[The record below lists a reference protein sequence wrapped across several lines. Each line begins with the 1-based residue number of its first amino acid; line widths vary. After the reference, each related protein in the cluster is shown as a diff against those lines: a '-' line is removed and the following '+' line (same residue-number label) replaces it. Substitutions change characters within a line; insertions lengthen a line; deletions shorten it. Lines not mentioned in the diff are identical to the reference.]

1 MPLNKLENFIKN
13 YEGRILYVNSNDLD
27 ATDSISNQGN
37 SLTKPFKTIQRA
49 VLESARFSFVAGEN
63 NDKNDRT
70 TILVYP
76 GDHIIDNRPGHRIV
90 KAGTAL
96 AEAISP
102 SGEITSPASD
112 VFNLS
117 LESNFDLTQEDN
129 ILYKFNSVNGGV
141 ILPRGTS
148 LIGLDLR
155 KTKIRPKYV
164 PNPTDDAV
172 DPSAIFRITGN
183 CFFWQFSIFDA
194 VQTETV
200 YTNPQYFGFDS
211 GNQSIPTFSHHK
223 LTVFEYADGVNN
235 IAYNGIDTGLS
246 DLDMYYAKL
255 SNAYNEGSNR
265 QIPSA
270 QKYPLLPAGFAKE
283 RPEWEIVGAFAAD
296 PIAVADIYSG
306 DRATPSTVVRVTTQ
320 LPHNLTVDTPIKIK
334 GANVADY
341 NITTVVQT
349 VQSPTTFTY
358 LLQSVR
364 NDLPADPGGSVEVI
378 IETDTVKGASPY
390 IFNCSMRS
398 VWGMNGMWADGN
410 NASGFR
416 SMVVAQY
423 TAVSLQKDDRA
434 FVKYD
439 PVSRTYKEYPYSKQT
454 GTALSSGSASTNSDT
469 VYHLD
474 SRAVYRKG
482 WEPSHI
488 KFTNDA
494 FIQIVSVF
502 AIGFN
507 KHFDAQSGGDGSITN
522 SNSNFGQISL
532 AAEGFKRNAFQK
544 DNYAYITSIIT
555 PKHVQP
561 IEQDIDWISFD
572 VQKTINVGISSHLYL
587 FGFNTADNIPPSL
600 IQGYRVGARQ
610 NDIVYLDLPDGTTT
624 TSANIFMTDNVVAS
638 ATTVSQGTNSS
649 YKEFSVVNPTY
660 APNYDNL
667 ELGINHN
674 IQTGEKIL
682 ILSEIGDLP
691 ENINPNQTYYAIKNG
706 TNIKIASS
714 YTNAVNGI
722 GIIIYGGSQLK
733 ILSRVSDKETGEL
746 GSPIQYDPNNSNWF
760 IHVELNN
767 SIYNA
772 IRNLGVAGFGEPRTD
787 VAYIKRI
794 ADNRSLD
801 EKIFKFRISIP
812 KESPNSRDLTEG
824 FIVQESSKTGPVNS
838 SEFTLPSITRNNF
851 DYQRN
856 PRFISTCS
864 ESSGTVTV
872 IVEKPHHLN
881 IGDRVFIKNVK
892 SSSNTSGIGLTGYNG
907 DFTVA
912 TIPNNKTFTYSAI
925 DNNNV
930 SHNVGIFSSPIS
942 RDTELPRFERND
954 LQSNPYIYRNEIIK
968 PYINNV
974 QDGVYHSYILKS
986 DVAITDHFTNYKYN
1000 QNVVD
1005 LYPQLDRDNL
1015 IDTAKTAISYAKVSP
1030 LGEVVT
1036 NDLKK
1041 SITRETLDTLIK
1053 KVGLGITITN
1063 VSTLSAG
1070 ISTITLG
1077 LEHGLNGIV
1086 GHGATN
1092 FSTGTNGTYY
1102 NVRLLNGDNTWNGAS
1117 ATVIV
1122 SGGKV
1127 SSVSISDGGS
1137 GYTDGDVLKLE
1148 GFAGSTITVA
1158 SNAISS
1164 SIGNVIQITGDGS
1177 VDDGLYRIIS
1187 IPSKNE
1193 IAIARTTGD
1202 PTINSG
1208 QYIFNVGPSVVTS
1221 SIQNS
1226 SSGISTFIF
1235 SAGHGLLSGNKFRVV
1250 ANSTS
1255 QSNNQGDFVVKDVIG
1270 INTFTAITNQTIS
1283 SPVIIL
1289 KHGFSS
1295 NDLTSDS
1302 GFENLGSRGIYFYD
1316 NEYAIL
1322 GEDITTGSSDTTL
1335 FTISIPNSGIS
1346 TLTRFPLGSYIQID
1360 NEILRI
1366 SSSTLT
1372 GSPPNKISALR
1383 GYFGTSKENHNSGSI
1398 IKKISLIPIE
1408 LRRPSILR
1416 ASGHTFEYL
1425 GYGPGNYSTGLPQ
1438 IQVKTLTEREDFLVQ
1453 SQQKSG
1459 GSVLYTG
1466 MNSNGDFF
1474 IGNTKYSATS
1484 GTQTTFAIP
1493 IPTITGQNPSRL
1505 SVAFDEVV
1513 VKERILVEG
1522 GKSKQILSQF
1532 DGPVTFNQ
1540 NIIVNNDQTK
1550 INGELISSNIV
1561 KLNNQTDSSS
1571 IISGSVISKGGFGIA
1586 KSVYIGGNLNV
1597 TGVTTFNGEVSFNSG
1612 LLPDSIEDAYIGSEF
1627 KPWGSAWIGGI
1638 GIATEGVPGGTE
1650 VQDRTIEGLTGNLVL
1665 KSKTGITSVT
1675 DNLQVGLDLLVK
1687 RNTYLTGI
1695 ATVQTGLV
1703 PDVDVDA
1710 YLGQSTKAFSEAYID
1725 GIRIGVGGSTIID
1738 TRGGDLRL
1746 DASTNKVNVINDL
1759 EVTGNLSVTGISTF
1773 TSLTTVQTGFVP
1785 DADVNAYLGQSTKAF
1800 SEAYIDGVRIGVGG
1814 TTTIDTRGG
1823 DLVLNASTG
1832 KVSVSNDLG
1841 VSGNLSVTGVS
1852 TFTNLIN
1859 VQTGLV
1865 PSTDENAYLGTSSK
1879 AFSEAYI
1886 DEIIIG
1892 ASDNIVTTR
1901 SGDLKLTAAATQ
1913 KVNVLSDL
1921 RVDLNTYL
1929 VGITTVQG
1937 NLLPHTVTT
1946 TSNSTLGS
1954 TARKFSAAYIDE
1966 IQIGHTASGTIDTA
1980 SGDLTL
1986 NASTDKVKISNDL
1999 EVTRGT
2005 YLVGIATVKSNLL
2018 PWNTET
2024 SQNPTLG
2031 SSSQKFAAAYIDEI
2045 RIGHTASGTIDTA
2058 SGELTLDSTS
2068 GTTNIN
2074 DILNVTGA
2082 STFNDNVTVKG
2093 SGKTFAIQ
2101 NSSSV
2106 DKFTVASDTGNTVV
2120 SGTLTASGTVTGTQL
2135 ISNIA
2140 TGTAPLTVTSTTQV
2154 SNLNVQYLNGYSSD
2168 TANTLNAVVR
2178 RDGSGNFSAG
2188 TITATFV
2195 GNTSSAS
2202 AVNIVS
2208 SNDTGSW
2215 SVPLVSGSG
2224 NQTPAIDA
2232 GLTYD
2237 ASTNNLSVGN
2247 NVTASG
2253 TVTGTRL
2260 ISNIATGTAPLTV
2273 TSTTQV
2279 SNLNVQYLNGY
2290 SSDTGNTADAIV
2302 RRDGSGNFSAGTI
2315 TAALNGNAS
2324 SATAVNIAS
2333 SNDTGS
2339 WSVALV
2345 DGSGNK
2351 TPAIDAGLTYD
2362 ASNNNLS
2369 VGNNVTASGTVTGTQ
2384 LISNVATGTAPL
2396 TVTSTTQVSNLNVQ
2410 YLNGYSSDTAN
2421 TLNAVVRRDGS
2432 GNFSAGTITAAL
2444 TGNATSA
2451 TTATHVVGT
2460 SGQVLYNNGTNTTTT
2475 SSNLQFDGTNL
2486 TVGGDI
2492 TAFASDERLKTNIK
2506 PLENALEKVLSL
2518 SGFTYNFNEVGE
2530 SIGFNKEITHV
2541 GVSAQQIQAVLPEAV
2556 APAPANN
2563 DYLTVK
2569 YEKIVPLLIEAIK
2582 ELADKVEKLEQKL
2595 SDK

>member
-49 VLESARFSFVAGEN
+49 LLESARFSFVAGEN

-76 GDHIIDNRPGHRIV
+76 GEHVIDNRPGYRIV
-90 KAGTAL
+90 KSGTAL
-96 AEAISP
+96 ANAISP

-194 VQTETV
+194 LQTETV

-223 LTVFEYADGVNN
+223 LTVFEYADGVNT
-235 IAYNGIDTGLS
+235 ISYNGNDTGLS

-270 QKYPLLPAGFAKE
+270 QKYPILPAGFAKE
-283 RPEWEIVGAFAAD
+283 RPEWEIVGAFGTD
-296 PIAVADIYSG
+296 PIAVTDIYSG

-320 LPHNLTVDTPIKIK
+320 IPHNLTVDTPIKIK
-334 GANVADY
+334 GSNVADY

-349 VQSPTTFTY
+349 VSSPTTFTY

-390 IFNCSMRS
+390 VFNCSMRS
-398 VWGMNGMWADGN
+398 VWGMNGMHADGN
-410 NASGFR
+410 KASGFR

-439 PVSRTYKEYPYSKQT
+439 PISRTYKEYPYTKQT
-454 GTALSSGSASTNSDT
+454 GSALSSGSASTNSDT

-474 SRAVYRKG
+474 SRAIYRKG
-482 WEPSHI
+482 WETSHI

-507 KHFDAQSGGDGSITN
+507 KHFDAKSGGDGSITN

-532 AAEGFKRNAFQK
+532 AAEGFKKNAFLK
-544 DNYAYITSIIT
+544 DNYAYITSVIT
-555 PKHVQP
+555 PKHVDP
-561 IEQDIDWISFD
+561 TEQDVDWISFD

-587 FGFNTADNIPPSL
+587 FGFNTVDNIPPSL

-610 NDIVYLDLPDGTTT
+610 NDIVYLDLPDGITTA
-624 TSANIFMTDNVVAS
+624 SANIFMTDNVVSS
-638 ATTVSQGTNSS
+638 ATTASQGTNSS
-649 YKEFSVVNPTY
+649 YKEFSVTSPTY
-660 APNYDNL
+660 APNYDT
-667 ELGINHN
+667 LGLGVNHN

-691 ENINPNQTYYAIKNG
+691 ENINANQIYYAINDG

-714 YTNAVNGI
+714 YTNAVNGVPI
-722 GIIIYGGSQLK
+722 VIYGGTQLK

-767 SIYNA
+767 SIYTKINE
-772 IRNLGVAGFGEPRTD
+772 IGVLGFDEARTD
-787 VAYIKRI
+787 VSYIKRI

-824 FIVQESSKTGPVNS
+824 FIIQESSKTDPVNN

-864 ESSGTVTV
+864 VSSGTVTV
-872 IVEKPHHLN
+872 IAEKSHNLN

-892 SSSNTSGIGLTGYNG
+892 CSVNTTGIGLTGYNG
-907 DFTVA
+907 DFTIA
-912 TIPNNKTFTYSAI
+912 SIPNSKTFTYSTI
-925 DNNNV
+925 DNNKV

-942 RDTELPRFERND
+942 RNTELPRFERND
-954 LQSNPYIYRNEIIK
+954 LQSNPYIYRNEVIK

-986 DVAITDHFTNYKYN
+986 DVTISNHFTNYKYN

-1015 IDTAKTAISYAKVSP
+1015 EISAKAATSYAKVSP
-1030 LGEVVT
+1030 LGDVVT

-1063 VSTLSAG
+1063 VSSLSSG

-1086 GHGATN
+1086 GYGATN
-1092 FSTGTNGTYY
+1092 FGTGTNGTYY
-1102 NVRLLNGDNTWNGAS
+1102 NVRLLNNDGITWNGAT

-1122 SGGKV
+1122 SGGNV
-1127 SSVSISDGGS
+1127 TSVSISDGGS
-1137 GYTDGDVLKLE
+1137 GYANGDVLKLE
-1148 GFAGSTITVA
+1148 GFTGSTITVA
-1158 SNAISS
+1158 TNAISS

-1177 VDDGLYRIIS
+1177 VDDGLYRITS
-1187 IPSKNE
+1187 IPSKNQ

-1202 PTINSG
+1202 PTIKIG

-1221 SIQNS
+1221 NVQNS
-1226 SSGISTFIF
+1226 SSGISTFTF
-1235 SAGHGLLSGNKFRVV
+1235 SAGHGLLPGNKFRVI
-1250 ANSTS
+1250 ADNTS
-1255 QSNNQGDFVVKDVIG
+1255 QSTNHGDFVVKDVLG
-1270 INTFTAITNQTIS
+1270 ITSFTAITNKTIT
-1283 SPVIIL
+1283 SPVRIL

-1322 GEDITTGSSDTTL
+1322 EENITTSSSDTTL
-1335 FTISIPNSGIS
+1335 FSISMPNSGIS

-1366 SSSTLT
+1366 SSSTLS
-1372 GSPPNKISALR
+1372 GSPANKISALR
-1383 GYFGTSKENHNSGSI
+1383 GYFGTSKENHSSKSI

-1466 MNSNGDFF
+1466 MNNNGDFF

-1493 IPTITGQNPSRL
+1493 IPSITGQNPSRL

-1540 NIIVNNDQTK
+1540 NIIINNTQTK
-1550 INGELISSNIV
+1550 INGQLISSNIV
-1561 KLNNQTDSSS
+1561 KLNDQTDSNSPTT
-1571 IISGSVISKGGFGIA
+1571 GSVISKGGFGIA
-1586 KSVYIGGNLNV
+1586 KSVNIGGNLNI

-1612 LLPDSIEDAYIGSEF
+1612 LLPDNLEDAYIGSASR
-1627 KPWGSAWIGGI
+1627 PWASAWIGGI

-1650 VQDRTIEGLTGNLVL
+1650 IEDRTIEGLTGNLVL

-1687 RNTYLTGI
+1687 KNTFLTGI
-1695 ATVQTGLV
+1695 ATVALGLV
-1703 PDVDVDA
+1703 PDADLDA
-1710 YLGQSTKAFSEAYID
+1710 YLGTSNKAFSEAYID
-1725 GIRIGVGGSTIID
+1725 GIRIGVGGTTTID

-1746 DASTNKVNVINDL
+1746 DAPTNKVNVLNDL
-1759 EVTGNLSVTGISTF
+1759 EVTRNTYLSGVSTF
-1773 TSLTTVQTGFVP
+1773 ISLTTVATGLVP
-1785 DADVNAYLGQSTKAF
+1785 DADVDAYLGTSSRAFSEAYIDGIRIGVGGTTTIDTRGGDLRLNAPTNKVNVLNDLEVTRNTFLTGIATVATGLVPDVDGGAYIGTSGNSFSEAYIDGVRIGVGGTTTIDTRGGDLRLDAFTSKVNVLNDLEVTRNTYLGGITTVATGIVPDADLDAYLGTSSRAFLEAYIDGVRIGVGGTTTIDTRGGDLRLDAFTSKVNVLNDLEVTRNTYLGGITTVATGLVPYVNGGAYIGTSGNSFSEAYIDGVRIGVGGTTTIDTRGGDLRLDAPTNKVNVANDLEVTRNTYLSGVSTFISLTTVATGIVPDVDGGAYIGTSGNSFSEAYIDGVRIGVGGTTTIDTRGGDLRLDAFTSKVNVLNDLEVTRNTNLIGIATVALGLVPDVDGGAYLGQSTKAF

-1823 DLVLNASTG
+1823 DLILDSLTDNV
-1832 KVSVSNDLG
+1832 KVNNNLLLPEKLYVGSNYNTLYIDG
-1841 VSGNLSVTGVS
+1841 I
-1852 TFTNLIN
+1852 TNKVGI
-1859 VQTGLV
+1859 
-1865 PSTDENAYLGTSSK
+1865 GTSSPTK
-1879 AFSEAYI
+1879 DFEFKRQSDAEFA
-1886 DEIIIG
+1886 IISNT
-1892 ASDNIVTTR
+1892 ATA
-1901 SGDLKLTAAATQ
+1901 KLT
-1913 KVNVLSDL
+1913 V
-1921 RVDLNTYL
+1921 
-1929 VGITTVQG
+1929 
-1937 NLLPHTVTT
+1937 
-1946 TSNSTLGS
+1946 
-1954 TARKFSAAYIDE
+1954 
-1966 IQIGHTASGTIDTA
+1966 
-1980 SGDLTL
+1980 
-1986 NASTDKVKISNDL
+1986 
-1999 EVTRGT
+1999 
-2005 YLVGIATVKSNLL
+2005 
-2018 PWNTET
+2018 
-2024 SQNPTLG
+2024 
-2031 SSSQKFAAAYIDEI
+2031 SS
-2045 RIGHTASGTIDTA
+2045 
-2058 SGELTLDSTS
+2058 
-2068 GTTNIN
+2068 
-2074 DILNVTGA
+2074 
-2082 STFNDNVTVKG
+2082 
-2093 SGKTFAIQ
+2093 
-2101 NSSSV
+2101 
-2106 DKFTVASDTGNTVV
+2106 
-2120 SGTLTASGTVTGTQL
+2120 
-2135 ISNIA
+2135 
-2140 TGTAPLTVTSTTQV
+2140 
-2154 SNLNVQYLNGYSSD
+2154 
-2168 TANTLNAVVR
+2168 
-2178 RDGSGNFSAG
+2178 
-2188 TITATFV
+2188 
-2195 GNTSSAS
+2195 GNTSSYFKINPGTYELGIINDSPA
-2202 AVNIVS
+2202 NI
-2208 SNDTGSW
+2208 SNYIHAGAAGINTGNFNW
-2215 SVPLVSGSG
+2215 IYGQG
-2224 NQTPAIDA
+2224 NTVLMS
-2232 GLTYD
+2232 LTYGGRLGIGI
-2237 ASTNNLSVGN
+2237 TN
-2247 NVTASG
+2247 
-2253 TVTGTRL
+2253 
-2260 ISNIATGTAPLTV
+2260 PL
-2273 TSTTQV
+2273 
-2279 SNLNVQYLNGY
+2279 
-2290 SSDTGNTADAIV
+2290 
-2302 RRDGSGNFSAGTI
+2302 
-2315 TAALNGNAS
+2315 
-2324 SATAVNIAS
+2324 
-2333 SNDTGS
+2333 
-2339 WSVALV
+2339 
-2345 DGSGNK
+2345 
-2351 TPAIDAGLTYD
+2351 
-2362 ASNNNLS
+2362 
-2369 VGNNVTASGTVTGTQ
+2369 
-2384 LISNVATGTAPL
+2384 
-2396 TVTSTTQVSNLNVQ
+2396 
-2410 YLNGYSSDTAN
+2410 N
-2421 TLNAVVRRDGS
+2421 TL
-2432 GNFSAGTITAAL
+2432 
-2444 TGNATSA
+2444 
-2451 TTATHVVGT
+2451 HVVGT
-2460 SGQVLYNNGTNTTTT
+2460 STVTSDAYFGNNVSIKGNLTFGSLQPVLTNVNLNNSSGISTFNDITSSRILSVVQIGINTGNPLAEIDVRSGTLLANRIGIGTTVANVQLDVQGGTLLVDSIGIGTT
-2475 SSNLQFDGTNL
+2475 SIYVDPLAIFSSGVQFWDKFISVYDGGISLYGDSSVGFNTDFSRSILDFGRVGSAATTSGYFIAPTITTANRNQLSNNTG
-2486 TVGGDI
+2486 VGGTI
-2492 TAFASDERLKTNIK
+2492 EGAII
-2506 PLENALEKVLSL
+2506 
-2518 SGFTYNFNEVGE
+2518 YNSTTKRHQGYG
-2530 SIGFNKEITHV
+2530 SIDGGTTFGWQN
-2541 GVSAQQIQAVLPEAV
+2541 L
-2556 APAPANN
+2556 
-2563 DYLTVK
+2563 Y
-2569 YEKIVPLLIEAIK
+2569 
-2582 ELADKVEKLEQKL
+2582 
-2595 SDK
+2595 

>member
-49 VLESARFSFVAGEN
+49 ILESARFSFVSGEN
-63 NDKNDRT
+63 NDKNDKT

-76 GDHIIDNRPGHRIV
+76 GDHVIDNRPGYRIV
-90 KAGTAL
+90 KTGTAT
-96 AEAISP
+96 AQAISP
-102 SGEITSPASD
+102 SGDITSPASD
-112 VFNLS
+112 VFDLS
-117 LESNFDLTQEDN
+117 LQSNFDLTQEDN

-164 PNPTDDAV
+164 PNPTDDAIGS
-172 DPSAIFRITGN
+172 SAIFRITGN

-194 VQTETV
+194 LQTETV
-200 YTNPQYFGFDS
+200 YTNPQYFGFDT

-223 LTVFEYADGVNN
+223 LTVFEYADGVNT
-235 IAYNGIDTGLS
+235 IAYNGNDTGLS

-255 SNAYNEGSNR
+255 SNAYNTGSNR
-265 QIPSA
+265 QIPTA

-283 RPEWEIVGAFAAD
+283 RPEWEIVGAFATD
-296 PIAVADIYSG
+296 PIAVTDIYSG

-334 GANVADY
+334 GSNVADY

-349 VQSPTTFTY
+349 VSSPTTFTY
-358 LLQSVR
+358 LLQSLR
-364 NDLPADPGGSVEVI
+364 NDLPAEPGGSVEVI

-398 VWGMNGMWADGN
+398 VWGMNGMWADGSK
-410 NASGFR
+410 ASGFR

-439 PVSRTYKEYPYSKQT
+439 PVSRTYQEYPYTKQT

-532 AAEGFKRNAFQK
+532 SAEGFKRDAFQK
-544 DNYAYITSIIT
+544 DNYAYITSVIT
-555 PKHVQP
+555 PKHVQS
-561 IEQDIDWISFD
+561 IEQDVDWISID
-572 VQKTINVGISSHLYL
+572 VGLTTSVGISSHLYL
-587 FGFNTADNIPPSL
+587 YGFKTADNIPPSL
-600 IQGYRVGARQ
+600 IQGYKVGARQ
-610 NDIVYLDLPDGTTT
+610 NDILYLDLPDASTV
-624 TSANIFMTDNVVAS
+624 SANIFMTDNVVAS
-638 ATTVSQGTNSS
+638 GTTVSQGTNSS
-649 YKEFSVVNPTY
+649 YKEFSVTSLTS
-660 APNYDNL
+660 APNYDT
-667 ELGINHN
+667 LGLGVNHN
-674 IQTGEKIL
+674 IQTGEKII
-682 ILSEIGDLP
+682 ILSEVGDLP
-691 ENINPNQTYYAIKNG
+691 ENITPNQTYYAIKDGN
-706 TNIKIASS
+706 NIKIASS

-722 GIIIYGGSQLK
+722 GIIIYGGSQIK
-733 ILSRVSDKETGEL
+733 IISRVSDKETGEL

-767 SIYNA
+767 DIYDA
-772 IRNLGVAGFGEPRTD
+772 IGNLGVVGFGEPRTD

-801 EKIFKFRISIP
+801 EKIYKFRISIP

-824 FIVQESSKTGPVNS
+824 FIIQESSKTGPVNT

-864 ESSGTVTV
+864 VTDGTVTV
-872 IVEKPHHLN
+872 IAEKPHHLN
-881 IGDRVFIKNVK
+881 VGDRVFIKNVK
-892 SSSNTSGIGLTGYNG
+892 SSTNTSGIGLTAYNG

-912 TIPNNKTFTYSAI
+912 SILDSKRFTYSTI
-925 DNNNV
+925 DNNKV
-930 SHNVGIFSSPIS
+930 SHNVGIFSSPVS

-954 LQSNPYIYRNEIIK
+954 LQSNPYIYRNEVIK

-974 QDGVYHSYILKS
+974 QDGVYHAYILKS

-1015 IDTAKTAISYAKVSP
+1015 NDNAKAAISYAKVSP
-1030 LGEVVT
+1030 LGDVVT
-1036 NDLKK
+1036 NDLKR
-1041 SITRETLDTLIK
+1041 SITRESLDTLIK
-1053 KVGLGITITN
+1053 KAGLGITITN
-1063 VSTLSAG
+1063 VTTLSAG

-1086 GHGATN
+1086 GYGATN
-1092 FSTGTNGTYY
+1092 FGTGTTGTYY
-1102 NVRLLNGDNTWNGAS
+1102 NVRLLNSDDSWNGAF

-1122 SGGKV
+1122 SGGNV

-1137 GYTDGDVLKLE
+1137 GYVNGSVLKLE
-1148 GFAGSTITVA
+1148 GFTGSTITVA
-1158 SNAISS
+1158 TNAISS
-1164 SIGNVIQITGDGS
+1164 SVGNVIQITGDGS
-1177 VDDGLYRIIS
+1177 VNDGLYRITS
-1187 IPSKNE
+1187 IPSKNQ
-1193 IAIARTTGD
+1193 IAIARTSGD
-1202 PTINSG
+1202 PTINPG
-1208 QYIFNVGPSVVTS
+1208 QYTFNVGPSVVTS

-1235 SAGHGLLSGNKFRVV
+1235 SSGHGLLSGNKFRVV
-1250 ANSTS
+1250 ADSTS
-1255 QSNNQGDFVVKDVIG
+1255 QSNNYGDFVVNDVLG
-1270 INTFTAITNQTIS
+1270 ITSFTATTNQTIS
-1283 SPVIIL
+1283 SPVRIL

-1335 FTISIPNSGIS
+1335 FAISLPNSGIS
-1346 TLTRFPLGSYIQID
+1346 TLTRFPLGSYVQID

-1366 SSSTLT
+1366 SSSTLS
-1372 GSPPNKISALR
+1372 GSPQNKISAIR
-1383 GYFGTSKENHNSGSI
+1383 GYFGTSKETHKSGSI

-1425 GYGPGNYSTGLPQ
+1425 GYGPGNYSTALPQ

-1453 SQQKSG
+1453 SQEKSG
-1459 GSVLYTG
+1459 GSALYTG

-1474 IGNTKYSATS
+1474 IGNTKYSASS
-1484 GTQTTFAIP
+1484 GTQTTFDIP

-1550 INGELISSNIV
+1550 INGQLISSNIV
-1561 KLNNQTDSSS
+1561 KLNEQTDSTSTTT
-1571 IISGSVISKGGFGIA
+1571 GSVVSKGGFGIA
-1586 KSVYIGGNLNV
+1586 KSVNIGGNLNV
-1597 TGVTTFNGEVSFNSG
+1597 TGVTTFNGDVSFNSG
-1612 LLPDSIEDAYIGSEF
+1612 LLPDSIEDAYIGSAS
-1627 KPWGSAWIGGI
+1627 KPWASAWIGGI

-1665 KSKTGITSVT
+1665 KSKSGITSVT

-1687 RNTYLTGI
+1687 TNTYLTGI
-1695 ATVQTGLV
+1695 ATVALGLV
-1703 PDVDVDA
+1703 PDVDGGA
-1710 YLGQSTKAFSEAYID
+1710 YIGTSGNAFSEAYID
-1725 GIRIGVGGSTIID
+1725 GVRIGVGGTTTID
-1738 TRGGDLRL
+1738 TRGGDLKL
-1746 DASTNKVNVINDL
+1746 DAFTEKVNVLNDL
-1759 EVTGNLSVTGISTF
+1759 EVTRNTYLSGVSTFSSLTTLVTGI
-1773 TSLTTVQTGFVP
+1773 VPNADTG
-1785 DADVNAYLGQSTKAF
+1785 AYLGQSNKAF

-1823 DLVLNASTG
+1823 DLKLDASTQ
-1832 KVSVSNDLG
+1832 KVNVVNDLH
-1841 VSGNLSVTGVS
+1841 VDRNTYLTGIA
-1852 TFTNLIN
+1852 TI
-1859 VQTGLV
+1859 QTALV
-1865 PSTDENAYLGTSSK
+1865 PNTDGIGYLGTSTK
-1879 AFSEAYI
+1879 AFSQAYI
-1886 DEIIIG
+1886 DEIVIG
-1892 ASDNIVTTR
+1892 ATSNIITTR
-1901 SGDLKLTAAATQ
+1901 SGDLKLTALATQ

-1921 RVDLNTYL
+1921 KVDLNTYL
-1929 VGITTVQG
+1929 VGITTVEG
-1937 NLLPHTVTT
+1937 NLLPHTATT
-1946 TSNSTLGS
+1946 TSNSTVGS
-1954 TARKFSAAYIDE
+1954 STRKFY
-1966 IQIGHTASGTIDTA
+1966 
-1980 SGDLTL
+1980 
-1986 NASTDKVKISNDL
+1986 
-1999 EVTRGT
+1999 
-2005 YLVGIATVKSNLL
+2005 
-2018 PWNTET
+2018 
-2024 SQNPTLG
+2024 
-2031 SSSQKFAAAYIDEI
+2031 AAYIDEI

-2082 STFNDNVTVKG
+2082 STFNDNVTIKG
-2093 SGKTFAIQ
+2093 SSTKTFAIQ
-2101 NSSSV
+2101 DNSSQN
-2106 DKFTVASDTGNTVV
+2106 KFTVATNTGNSIIAGTLNV
-2120 SGTLTASGTVTGTQL
+2120 SGITTVDNSLIVTGISSFTNTTDATAS
-2135 ISNIA
+2135 
-2140 TGTAPLTVTSTTQV
+2140 
-2154 SNLNVQYLNGYSSD
+2154 
-2168 TANTLNAVVR
+2168 
-2178 RDGSGNFSAG
+2178 
-2188 TITATFV
+2188 
-2195 GNTSSAS
+2195 TSSAS
-2202 AVNIVS
+2202 IRTLGGAAIALNLYAGTKVASPLIEPSGGDN
-2208 SNDTGSW
+2208 TGSVG
-2215 SVPLVSGSG
+2215 SSGVKW
-2224 NQTPAIDA
+2224 A
-2232 GLTYD
+2232 
-2237 ASTNNLSVGN
+2237 
-2247 NVTASG
+2247 
-2253 TVTGTRL
+2253 
-2260 ISNIATGTAPLTV
+2260 NIYATTF
-2273 TSTTQV
+2273 
-2279 SNLNVQYLNGY
+2279 NG
-2290 SSDTGNTADAIV
+2290 A
-2302 RRDGSGNFSAGTI
+2302 FS
-2315 TAALNGNAS
+2315 
-2324 SATAVNIAS
+2324 
-2333 SNDTGS
+2333 
-2339 WSVALV
+2339 
-2345 DGSGNK
+2345 
-2351 TPAIDAGLTYD
+2351 
-2362 ASNNNLS
+2362 
-2369 VGNNVTASGTVTGTQ
+2369 
-2384 LISNVATGTAPL
+2384 
-2396 TVTSTTQVSNLNVQ
+2396 
-2410 YLNGYSSDTAN
+2410 
-2421 TLNAVVRRDGS
+2421 
-2432 GNFSAGTITAAL
+2432 
-2444 TGNATSA
+2444 GNATSA
-2451 TTATHVVGT
+2451 TTATNVVGA
-2460 SGQVLYNNGTNTTTT
+2460 SGQVLYNNDTNTTTT

-2518 SGFTYNFNEVGE
+2518 SGFTYNFNEIGE
-2530 SIGFNKEITHV
+2530 SLGFNKEITHV

-2582 ELADKVEKLEQKL
+2582 ELADKVKKLEQKL

>member
-49 VLESARFSFVAGEN
+49 LLESARFSFVAGEN

-76 GDHIIDNRPGHRIV
+76 GDHVIDNRPGYRIV
-90 KAGTAL
+90 KTGTAT
-96 AEAISP
+96 AQAISP
-102 SGEITSPASD
+102 SGEITTPASN
-112 VFNLS
+112 VFNLT

-194 VQTETV
+194 LQTETV
-200 YTNPQYFGFDS
+200 YTNPQYFEFDS

-235 IAYNGIDTGLS
+235 ISYNGTDTGLS

-255 SNAYNEGSNR
+255 SNAYNEGSTR
-265 QIPSA
+265 QIPDA
-270 QKYPLLPAGFAKE
+270 QKYPVLPAGFAKE
-283 RPEWEIVGAFAAD
+283 RPEWEIVGAFATD
-296 PIAVADIYSG
+296 PIAVTNIYSG
-306 DRATPSTVVRVTTQ
+306 DGATPSPIVRVTTQ
-320 LPHNLTVDTPIKIK
+320 LPHNLTVDTPIKIR
-334 GANVADY
+334 GANDAAY
-341 NITTVVQT
+341 NITTVVQS

-358 LLQSVR
+358 LLQSIY
-364 NDLPADPGGSVEVI
+364 NELNASPGGNVQVI

-410 NASGFR
+410 KASGFR

-439 PVSRTYKEYPYSKQT
+439 SISRTYKEYPFTKQT
-454 GTALSSGSASTNSDT
+454 GTALSSGSASTDSNL

-474 SRAVYRKG
+474 SGAVYRRG

-532 AAEGFKRNAFQK
+532 SAEGFKRDAFLK
-544 DNYAYITSIIT
+544 DNYAYITSIIA

-561 IEQDIDWISFD
+561 IEQEVDWISFD

-587 FGFNTADNIPPSL
+587 FGFNTEDNIPPSL

-610 NDIVYLDLPDGTTT
+610 NDVVYLDLPDASTV
-624 TSANIFMTDNVVAS
+624 SANIFMSDNVVSA
-638 ATTVSQGTNSS
+638 ATTISQGTNSS
-649 YKEFSVVNPTY
+649 YKEFSVVSLTS
-660 APNYDNL
+660 APNYDT
-667 ELGINHN
+667 LGLGVNHN
-674 IQTGEKIL
+674 IQTGEKII
-682 ILSEIGDLP
+682 ILSDIGDLS
-691 ENINPNQTYYAIKNG
+691 ENINPNQIYYAIKDGN
-706 TNIKIASS
+706 NIKIASS
-714 YTNAVNGI
+714 FTNAVNGI

-733 ILSRVSDKETGEL
+733 IISRVSDKETGEL

-767 SIYNA
+767 DIYDA
-772 IRNLGVAGFGEPRTD
+772 IGNLGVAGFGEPRTD

-801 EKIFKFRISIP
+801 EKIYKFRISIP

-824 FIVQESSKTGPVNS
+824 FIVQESSRTGPVNS

-856 PRFISTCS
+856 PKFISTCS
-864 ESSGTVTV
+864 VSSGTVTV
-872 IVEKPHHLN
+872 IAEKPHHLN
-881 IGDRVFIKNVK
+881 VGDRIFIRNVK
-892 SSSNTSGIGLTGYNG
+892 SSTNISGIGLTAYNG

-912 TIPNNKTFTYSAI
+912 TIPNNKTFTYSTT
-925 DNNNV
+925 DNNRV
-930 SHNVGIFSSPIS
+930 SHNVGIFSSPVS
-942 RDTELPRFERND
+942 RDIELPRFERND
-954 LQSNPYIYRNEIIK
+954 LQSNPYIYRNEVIK
-968 PYINNV
+968 PYIQNV

-986 DVAITDHFTNYKYN
+986 DVAVPDHFTNYKYN

-1015 IDTAKTAISYAKVSP
+1015 NDNARTAISYAKVSP

-1053 KVGLGITITN
+1053 KVGLGIIIDN
-1063 VSTLSAG
+1063 VTALSAG
-1070 ISTITLG
+1070 ISTITLR

-1086 GHGATN
+1086 GYGATS
-1092 FSTGTNGTYY
+1092 FGTGTNGTYY
-1102 NVRLLNGDNTWNGAS
+1102 NVRLLNSDDTWNGAS
-1117 ATVIV
+1117 ATVVV
-1122 SGGKV
+1122 SGGNV

-1137 GYTDGDVLKLE
+1137 GYVNGNVLKLE
-1148 GFAGSTITVA
+1148 GFVGSTITVA
-1158 SNAISS
+1158 TNTISS
-1164 SIGNVIQITGDGS
+1164 SVGNVIQITGDGS
-1177 VDDGLYRIIS
+1177 VDDGLYRIFN
-1187 IPSKNE
+1187 IPSKNQ
-1193 IAIARTTGD
+1193 IGIARTSGD
-1202 PTINSG
+1202 PTIKTG

-1250 ANSTS
+1250 ADSTS
-1255 QSNNQGDFVVKDVIG
+1255 QSNNQGDFVVKDVLG
-1270 INTFTAITNQTIS
+1270 ITSFTAVTNKTIS
-1283 SPVIIL
+1283 SPTRIL

-1322 GEDITTGSSDTTL
+1322 EEAITTGSSDTTL
-1335 FTISIPNSGIS
+1335 FAISIPNSGIS
-1346 TLTRFPLGSYIQID
+1346 TLTRFPLGSYVQID

-1366 SSSTLT
+1366 SSSTFN
-1372 GSPPNKISALR
+1372 GDNKISALR
-1383 GYFGTSKENHNSGSI
+1383 GYFGTSKENHKLGSI

-1425 GYGPGNYSTGLPQ
+1425 GYGPGNYSTALPQ

-1453 SQQKSG
+1453 SQEKSG
-1459 GSVLYTG
+1459 GSALYTG

-1484 GTQTTFAIP
+1484 GTQTTFDIP

-1505 SVAFDEVV
+1505 SVVFDEVI

-1540 NIIVNNDQTK
+1540 NIIVNNEQTK

-1561 KLNNQTDSSS
+1561 KLNNQTDSTSATT
-1571 IISGSVISKGGFGIA
+1571 GSVISKGGFGIA
-1586 KSVYIGGNLNV
+1586 KSVNIGGNLNV

-1612 LLPDSIEDAYIGSEF
+1612 LLPDSIEDAYIGSAS
-1627 KPWGSAWIGGI
+1627 KPWASAWIGGI
-1638 GIATEGVPGGTE
+1638 GIATEGTPGGTE

-1687 RNTYLTGI
+1687 TNTYLTGI

-1703 PDVDVDA
+1703 PDADVDA
-1710 YLGQSTKAFSEAYID
+1710 YLGESNKAFEKAYIS
-1725 GIRIGVGGSTIID
+1725 GVQIGAAAG
-1738 TRGGDLRL
+1738 
-1746 DASTNKVNVINDL
+1746 A
-1759 EVTGNLSVTGISTF
+1759 
-1773 TSLTTVQTGFVP
+1773 
-1785 DADVNAYLGQSTKAF
+1785 
-1800 SEAYIDGVRIGVGG
+1800 GG

-1823 DLVLNASTG
+1823 DLKLDAFTKKVDVLNDLE
-1832 KVSVSNDLG
+1832 VSRNTYLVG
-1841 VSGNLSVTGVS
+1841 IATVE
-1852 TFTNLIN
+1852 
-1859 VQTGLV
+1859 TGLV
-1865 PSTDENAYLGTSSK
+1865 PNTDETSYLGTSTK
-1879 AFSEAYI
+1879 AFSQAYI
-1886 DEIIIG
+1886 DEIVIG
-1892 ASDNIVTTR
+1892 ASDNTVTTR
-1901 SGDLKLTAAATQ
+1901 SGDLKLTAVATQ

-1921 RVDLNTYL
+1921 KVDLNTYL
-1929 VGITTVQG
+1929 VGITTVEG
-1937 NLLPHTVTT
+1937 NLLPHTATT
-1946 TSNSTLGS
+1946 TSNSTVGS
-1954 TARKFSAAYIDE
+1954 STRKFS
-1966 IQIGHTASGTIDTA
+1966 
-1980 SGDLTL
+1980 
-1986 NASTDKVKISNDL
+1986 
-1999 EVTRGT
+1999 
-2005 YLVGIATVKSNLL
+2005 
-2018 PWNTET
+2018 
-2024 SQNPTLG
+2024 
-2031 SSSQKFAAAYIDEI
+2031 AAYIDEI

-2082 STFNDNVTVKG
+2082 STFNDNVTIKG
-2093 SGKTFAIQ
+2093 SSTKTFAIQ
-2101 NSSSV
+2101 DNSSQN
-2106 DKFTVASDTGNTVV
+2106 KFTVATNTGNTVV
-2120 SGTLTASGTVTGTQL
+2120 GGALTASGTITGTQL

-2168 TANTLNAVVR
+2168 TGNTLN
-2178 RDGSGNFSAG
+2178 
-2188 TITATFV
+2188 
-2195 GNTSSAS
+2195 
-2202 AVNIVS
+2202 
-2208 SNDTGSW
+2208 
-2215 SVPLVSGSG
+2215 
-2224 NQTPAIDA
+2224 
-2232 GLTYD
+2232 
-2237 ASTNNLSVGN
+2237 
-2247 NVTASG
+2247 
-2253 TVTGTRL
+2253 
-2260 ISNIATGTAPLTV
+2260 
-2273 TSTTQV
+2273 
-2279 SNLNVQYLNGY
+2279 
-2290 SSDTGNTADAIV
+2290 AIV
-2302 RRDGSGNFSAGTI
+2302 RRDGSGNFTAGTI
-2315 TAALNGNAS
+2315 TA
-2324 SATAVNIAS
+2324 T
-2333 SNDTGS
+2333 
-2339 WSVALV
+2339 
-2345 DGSGNK
+2345 
-2351 TPAIDAGLTYD
+2351 
-2362 ASNNNLS
+2362 
-2369 VGNNVTASGTVTGTQ
+2369 
-2384 LISNVATGTAPL
+2384 
-2396 TVTSTTQVSNLNVQ
+2396 
-2410 YLNGYSSDTAN
+2410 
-2421 TLNAVVRRDGS
+2421 
-2432 GNFSAGTITAAL
+2432 FS
-2444 TGNATSA
+2444 GNATSA
-2451 TTATHVVGT
+2451 TTATNVVGTSGQVLYNDGTNTTTTSSNLKFDGTNLEVGGDITASGTIEGTQLISTIATVTGAPFTVNSTTQVPNLNVSYLQGHQVSSNNNGGYIVLRDGNGDFNARYISANAFLGNATSATTADNVVGT

-2475 SSNLQFDGTNL
+2475 SSNLKFDGTNL
-2486 TVGGDI
+2486 EVGGDI

-2518 SGFTYNFNEVGE
+2518 SGFTYNFNEIGE
-2530 SIGFNKEITHV
+2530 SLGFNKEITHV

>member
-49 VLESARFSFVAGEN
+49 ILESARFSFVAGEN

-76 GDHIIDNRPGHRIV
+76 GDHVIDNRPGFRII
-90 KAGTAL
+90 KNTTDL
-96 AEAISP
+96 AKAISP
-102 SGEITSPASD
+102 SGQETSDAKDIFS
-112 VFNLS
+112 LT

-172 DPSAIFRITGN
+172 GSSAIFRITGN

-223 LTVFEYADGVNN
+223 LTVFEYADGVNT
-235 IAYNGIDTGLS
+235 IAYNGNDTGLS

-283 RPEWEIVGAFAAD
+283 RPEWEIVGAFGTD
-296 PIAVADIYSG
+296 PIVATDIYSG
-306 DRATPSTVVRVTTQ
+306 DRATPSTVVRVSTQ
-320 LPHNLTVDTPIKIK
+320 LPHKLTVDTPIKIK

-349 VQSPTTFTY
+349 VSSPTTFTY

-364 NDLPADPGGSVEVI
+364 NDLPADPGGNVEVI

-390 IFNCSMRS
+390 VFNCSMRS

-410 NASGFR
+410 KASGFR

-439 PVSRTYKEYPYSKQT
+439 PISRTYKEYPYTKQT

-507 KHFDAQSGGDGSITN
+507 KHFDSQSGGDGSITN

-532 AAEGFKRNAFQK
+532 AAEGFKRDAFQK

-561 IEQDIDWISFD
+561 IEQDVDWISFD
-572 VQKTINVGISSHLYL
+572 VQKTIDVGISSHLYL
-587 FGFNTADNIPPSL
+587 YGFKTADNIPPSL

-610 NDIVYLDLPDGTTT
+610 NDILYLDLPDASTV
-624 TSANIFMTDNVVAS
+624 SANIFMTDNVVAS
-638 ATTVSQGTNSS
+638 GTTVSQGTNSS
-649 YKEFSVVNPTY
+649 YKEFSVTSLTS
-660 APNYDNL
+660 APNYDT
-667 ELGINHN
+667 LGLGVNHN
-674 IQTGEKIL
+674 IQTGEKII
-682 ILSEIGDLP
+682 ILSEVGDLP
-691 ENINPNQTYYAIKNG
+691 ENITPNQTYYAIKDGN
-706 TNIKIASS
+706 NIKIASS

-733 ILSRVSDKETGEL
+733 IISRVSDKETGEL

-760 IHVELNN
+760 VHVELNN
-767 SIYNA
+767 DIYDA
-772 IRNLGVAGFGEPRTD
+772 IGNLGVVGFGEPRTD

-801 EKIFKFRISIP
+801 EKIYKFRISIP
-812 KESPNSRDLTEG
+812 KESPNSRDLTDG
-824 FIVQESSKTGPVNS
+824 FVIQESSKTGPVNT

-864 ESSGTVTV
+864 QTSGTVTV
-872 IVEKPHHLN
+872 IAEKPHNLN
-881 IGDRVFIKNVK
+881 VGDRIFIRNVK
-892 SSSNTSGIGLTGYNG
+892 SSTNTSGIGLTAYNG

-912 TIPNNKTFTYSAI
+912 SILDSKRFTYSTI
-925 DNNNV
+925 DNNKV
-930 SHNVGIFSSPIS
+930 SHNVGIFSSPVS

-954 LQSNPYIYRNEIIK
+954 LQSNPYIYRNEVIN

-974 QDGVYHSYILKS
+974 QDGVYHAYILKS

-1015 IDTAKTAISYAKVSP
+1015 NDNAKAAISYAKVSP
-1030 LGEVVT
+1030 LGDVVT
-1036 NDLKK
+1036 NDLKR
-1041 SITRETLDTLIK
+1041 SITRESLDTLIK
-1053 KVGLGITITN
+1053 KAGLGITITN
-1063 VSTLSAG
+1063 VTTLSAG

-1086 GHGATN
+1086 GYGATN
-1092 FSTGTNGTYY
+1092 FGTGTTGTYY
-1102 NVRLLNGDNTWNGAS
+1102 NVRLLNNDDDSWNGAS

-1122 SGGKV
+1122 SGGNV

-1137 GYTDGDVLKLE
+1137 GYANGDVLKLE

-1158 SNAISS
+1158 TNAISS
-1164 SIGNVIQITGDGS
+1164 SVGNVIQITGDGS
-1177 VDDGLYRIIS
+1177 VNDGLYRITS
-1187 IPSKNE
+1187 IPSKNQ
-1193 IAIARTTGD
+1193 IAIARTSGD
-1202 PTINSG
+1202 PTINPG
-1208 QYIFNVGPSVVTS
+1208 QYTFNVGPSVVTS

-1235 SAGHGLLSGNKFRVV
+1235 SSGHGLLSGNKFRVV
-1250 ANSTS
+1250 ADSTS
-1255 QSNNQGDFVVKDVIG
+1255 QSNNQGDFVVKDVLG
-1270 INTFTAITNQTIS
+1270 ITSFTATTNKTIT
-1283 SPVIIL
+1283 SPVRIL

-1335 FTISIPNSGIS
+1335 FAISLPNSGIS
-1346 TLTRFPLGSYIQID
+1346 TLTRFPLGSYVQID

-1372 GSPPNKISALR
+1372 GSPQNKISALR

-1425 GYGPGNYSTGLPQ
+1425 GYGPGNYSTALPQ

-1474 IGNTKYSATS
+1474 IGNTKYSASS

-1550 INGELISSNIV
+1550 INGQLISSNIV
-1561 KLNNQTDSSS
+1561 KLNEQTDSTSTTT
-1571 IISGSVISKGGFGIA
+1571 GSVVSKGGFGIA
-1586 KSVYIGGNLNV
+1586 KSVNIGGNLNV
-1597 TGVTTFNGEVSFNSG
+1597 TGVTTFNGDVSFNSG
-1612 LLPDSIEDAYIGSEF
+1612 LLPDSIEDAYIGSAS
-1627 KPWGSAWIGGI
+1627 KPWASAWIGGI

-1687 RNTYLTGI
+1687 TNTYLTGI
-1695 ATVQTGLV
+1695 ATVQLGLV
-1703 PDVDVDA
+1703 PDADVDA
-1710 YLGQSTKAFSEAYID
+1710 YLG
-1725 GIRIGVGGSTIID
+1725 
-1738 TRGGDLRL
+1738 
-1746 DASTNKVNVINDL
+1746 
-1759 EVTGNLSVTGISTF
+1759 
-1773 TSLTTVQTGFVP
+1773 TS
-1785 DADVNAYLGQSTKAF
+1785 SKSF

-1823 DLVLNASTG
+1823 DLVLNASTN
-1832 KVSVSNDLG
+1832 KVNVLNDLE
-1841 VSGNLSVTGVS
+1841 VTRNTYLSGVS
-1852 TFTNLIN
+1852 TFSSLIT
-1859 VQTGLV
+1859 VETGIV
-1865 PSTDENAYLGTSSK
+1865 PDSDVDAYLGTSSK

-1886 DEIIIG
+1886 DG
-1892 ASDNIVTTR
+1892 VRMGVGGTTTIDTR
-1901 SGDLKLTAAATQ
+1901 GGDLELNASTD
-1913 KVNVLSDL
+1913 KVKIANDL
-1921 RVDLNTYL
+1921 YVTRNTYL
-1929 VGITTVQG
+1929 VGITTVES

-1954 TARKFSAAYIDE
+1954 TARKFSAAYINE
-1966 IQIGHTASGTIDTA
+1966 IRIGHNNASGTIDTA
-1980 SGDLTL
+1980 SGDLVL
-1986 NASTDKVKISNDL
+1986 NAFTNKVNVLNDL

-2005 YLVGIATVKSNLL
+2005 YLVGIATVQTGLVPNSDQTAYLGQSTNAFSQAYIDEIVIGATSNIITTRSGDLKLDASTNKVNVLNDLEVTRNTYITGVTTVRSNLL

-2024 SQNPTLG
+2024 SQNPTVG
-2031 SSSQKFAAAYIDEI
+2031 SSSQKFSAAYIDEI
-2045 RIGHTASGTIDTA
+2045 RIGHNNASGTIDTA

-2068 GTTNIN
+2068 GITNIN

-2082 STFNDNVTVKG
+2082 STFNDNVTIKG

-2101 NSSSV
+2101 NDSSAN
-2106 DKFTVASDTGNTVV
+2106 KFTVASNTGDTVV
-2120 SGTLTASGTVTGTQL
+2120 GGALTASGTVTGTKL

-2140 TGTAPLTVTSTTQV
+2140 DGGDAPLTVTSKTKV
-2154 SNLNVQYLNGYSSD
+2154 INLNADYLEGYQTA
-2168 TANTLNAVVR
+2168 TANTLNAIVR
-2178 RDGSGNFSAG
+2178 RDDSGNFSAG
-2188 TITATFV
+2188 TITATFS
-2195 GNTSSAS
+2195 GNTTSAS
-2202 AVNIVS
+2202 SVNIVS
-2208 SNDTGSW
+2208 AADAPGPW
-2215 SVPLVSGSG
+2215 YVPLVTTSG

-2232 GLTYD
+2232 GLTYN
-2237 ASTNNLSVGN
+2237 ASTNDLSVGN

-2253 TVTGTRL
+2253 TVTGTKL
-2260 ISNIATGTAPLTV
+2260 ISNIADGGDAPLTV
-2273 TSTTQV
+2273 TSKTQV
-2279 SNLNVQYLNGY
+2279 SNLNVQYLNGW
-2290 SSDTGNTADAIV
+2290 SSSTGNEVNKIV
-2302 RRDGSGNFSAGTI
+2302 RRDDSGNFTAGTI
-2315 TAALNGNAS
+2315 TAALS
-2324 SATAVNIAS
+2324 
-2333 SNDTGS
+2333 
-2339 WSVALV
+2339 
-2345 DGSGNK
+2345 
-2351 TPAIDAGLTYD
+2351 
-2362 ASNNNLS
+2362 
-2369 VGNNVTASGTVTGTQ
+2369 
-2384 LISNVATGTAPL
+2384 
-2396 TVTSTTQVSNLNVQ
+2396 
-2410 YLNGYSSDTAN
+2410 
-2421 TLNAVVRRDGS
+2421 
-2432 GNFSAGTITAAL
+2432 
-2444 TGNATSA
+2444 GNATSA
-2451 TTATHVVGT
+2451 TTATNVVGT
-2460 SGQVLYNNGTNTTTT
+2460 SGRVLYNSGTNTTTT

-2486 TVGGDI
+2486 SVGGDI

-2506 PLENALEKVLSL
+2506 PIENALEKVLSL
-2518 SGFTYNFNEVGE
+2518 SGFTYNFNEIGE
-2530 SIGFNKEITHV
+2530 SLGFNKEITHV

>member
-49 VLESARFSFVAGEN
+49 ILESARFSFVSGEN

-76 GDHIIDNRPGHRIV
+76 GDHIIDNRPGFRIV
-90 KAGTAL
+90 KETTDRAR
-96 AEAISP
+96 AISP

-117 LESNFDLTQEDN
+117 LESNFDLTQENN

-194 VQTETV
+194 LQTETV

-223 LTVFEYADGVNN
+223 LTVFEYADGVNT
-235 IAYNGIDTGLS
+235 ISYNGNDTGLS

-255 SNAYNEGSNR
+255 SNAYNTGSTR

-283 RPEWEIVGAFAAD
+283 RPEWEIVGAFATD
-296 PIAVADIYSG
+296 PIAVTDIYSG
-306 DRATPSTVVRVTTQ
+306 DRATPSTIVRVTTQ

-364 NDLPADPGGSVEVI
+364 NDLPADPGGNVEVI

-410 NASGFR
+410 KASGFR

-439 PVSRTYKEYPYSKQT
+439 PISRTYKEYPFTKQT
-454 GTALSSGSASTNSDT
+454 GTSLSSGSASTNSDT

-474 SRAVYRKG
+474 SRAVYRRG

-532 AAEGFKRNAFQK
+532 SAEGFKRDAFLK
-544 DNYAYITSIIT
+544 DNYAYITSIIA

-561 IEQDIDWISFD
+561 IEQEVDWISFD
-572 VQKTINVGISSHLYL
+572 VGLTTSVGISSHLYL
-587 FGFNTADNIPPSL
+587 FGFKTEDNIPPSL

-610 NDIVYLDLPDGTTT
+610 NDVVYLDLPDASTV
-624 TSANIFMTDNVVAS
+624 SANIFMTDNVVSA
-638 ATTVSQGTNSS
+638 ATTISQGTNSS
-649 YKEFSVVNPTY
+649 YKEFSVVSLTS
-660 APNYDNL
+660 APNYDT
-667 ELGINHN
+667 LGLGVNHN
-674 IQTGEKIL
+674 IQTGEKII
-682 ILSEIGDLP
+682 ILSDIGDLP
-691 ENINPNQTYYAIKNG
+691 ENINPNQTYYAIKDGN
-706 TNIKIASS
+706 NIKIASS
-714 YTNAVNGI
+714 FTNAVNGI

-733 ILSRVSDKETGEL
+733 IISRVSDKETGEL

-772 IRNLGVAGFGEPRTD
+772 IRNLGVVGFGEPRTD

-824 FIVQESSKTGPVNS
+824 FIIQESSKTGPVNS
-838 SEFTLPSITRNNF
+838 SEFTLPSIARNNF

-872 IVEKPHHLN
+872 IVEKPHNLN
-881 IGDRVFIKNVK
+881 IGDRIFIKNVK

-912 TIPNNKTFTYSAI
+912 TIPNNKTFTYSTI

-930 SHNVGIFSSPIS
+930 SHNVGIFSSPVS
-942 RDTELPRFERND
+942 RNTELPRFERND

-1015 IDTAKTAISYAKVSP
+1015 NDNARTAISYAKVSP

-1053 KVGLGITITN
+1053 KVGLGITITS
-1063 VSTLSAG
+1063 VTTISAG

-1086 GHGATN
+1086 GYGATN

-1137 GYTDGDVLKLE
+1137 GYTNGDVLKLE

-1164 SIGNVIQITGDGS
+1164 SVGNVIQITGDGS
-1177 VDDGLYRIIS
+1177 VDDGLYRITS
-1187 IPSKNE
+1187 APSKNQ
-1193 IAIARTTGD
+1193 IAIARTSGD
-1202 PTINSG
+1202 PTIKTG

-1235 SAGHGLLSGNKFRVV
+1235 PAGHGLLSGNKFRVV
-1250 ANSTS
+1250 ADSTS
-1255 QSNNQGDFVVKDVIG
+1255 QSNNQGDFVVKDVLG
-1270 INTFTAITNQTIS
+1270 ITSFTAVTNKTIS
-1283 SPVIIL
+1283 SPARIL

-1322 GEDITTGSSDTTL
+1322 EEDITTGSSDTTL
-1335 FTISIPNSGIS
+1335 FAISIPNSGIS
-1346 TLTRFPLGSYIQID
+1346 TLTRFPLGSYVQID

-1366 SSSTLT
+1366 SSSTFN
-1372 GSPPNKISALR
+1372 GDNKISALR
-1383 GYFGTSKENHNSGSI
+1383 GYFGTSKENHKLGSI

-1425 GYGPGNYSTGLPQ
+1425 GYGPGNYSTALPQ

-1453 SQQKSG
+1453 SQEKSG
-1459 GSVLYTG
+1459 GSALYTG

-1484 GTQTTFAIP
+1484 GTQTTFDIP

-1505 SVAFDEVV
+1505 SVVFDEVI

-1540 NIIVNNDQTK
+1540 NIIVNNEQTK

-1561 KLNNQTDSSS
+1561 KLNDQTDSTSATT
-1571 IISGSVISKGGFGIA
+1571 GSVISKGGFGIA
-1586 KSVYIGGNLNV
+1586 KSVNIGGNLNI

-1612 LLPDSIEDAYIGSEF
+1612 LLPDSIEDAYIGSAS
-1627 KPWGSAWIGGI
+1627 KPWASAWIGGI

-1687 RNTYLTGI
+1687 TNTYLTGI

-1703 PDVDVDA
+1703 PDTDVDA
-1710 YLGQSTKAFSEAYID
+1710 YLGESNKAFEKAYIS
-1725 GIRIGVGGSTIID
+1725 GVQIGVGETTKIS
-1738 TRGGDLRL
+1738 TRGGDLKL
-1746 DASTNKVNVINDL
+1746 DAFTNKVDVLNDL
-1759 EVTGNLSVTGISTF
+1759 EVSRNTYLVGIATVETGL
-1773 TSLTTVQTGFVP
+1773 VP
-1785 DADVNAYLGQSTKAF
+1785 DADVGAYLGESNKAF
-1800 SEAYIDGVRIGVGG
+1800 EKAYISGVQIGAGG

-1823 DLVLNASTG
+1823 DLKLDAFTKKVDVLNDL
-1832 KVSVSNDLG
+1832 KVSRNTYLVG
-1841 VSGNLSVTGVS
+1841 IATVE
-1852 TFTNLIN
+1852 
-1859 VQTGLV
+1859 TGLV
-1865 PSTDENAYLGTSSK
+1865 PNTDETSYLGTSTK
-1879 AFSEAYI
+1879 AFSEAHI
-1886 DEIIIG
+1886 DEIVIG
-1892 ASDNIVTTR
+1892 ASDNTVTTR
-1901 SGDLKLTAAATQ
+1901 SGDLKLDAFTK
-1913 KVNVLSDL
+1913 KVDVLNDL
-1921 RVDLNTYL
+1921 EVSRNTYL
-1929 VGITTVQG
+1929 VGIATVETGLVPNTDETSYLGTSTKAFSEAHIDEIVIGASDNTVTTRSGDLKLDAFTKKVDVLNDLEVSRNTYVVGVTTVQG
-1937 NLLPHTVTT
+1937 NLLPYDTT
-1946 TSNSTLGS
+1946 TGNNASIGS
-1954 TARKFSAAYIDE
+1954 TTKKFSAAYINE
-1966 IQIGHTASGTIDTA
+1966 IRIGHTDSGTIDTA
-1980 SGDLTL
+1980 SGDLKL
-1986 NASTDKVKISNDL
+1986 SST
-1999 EVTRGT
+1999 T
-2005 YLVGIATVKSNLL
+2005 
-2018 PWNTET
+2018 
-2024 SQNPTLG
+2024 
-2031 SSSQKFAAAYIDEI
+2031 
-2045 RIGHTASGTIDTA
+2045 
-2058 SGELTLDSTS
+2058 
-2068 GTTNIN
+2068 GTTKID
-2074 DILNVTGA
+2074 DILNVTEA
-2082 STFNDNVTVKG
+2082 ATFDDNVTIKT
-2093 SGKTFAIQ
+2093 STNKTFAIKD
-2101 NSSSV
+2101 NSSV
-2106 DKFTVASDTGNTVV
+2106 DKFTVATHTGNTSI
-2120 SGTLTASGTVTGTQL
+2120 SGTLTVTSGITFSSTLSVTG
-2135 ISNIA
+2135 ISSFN
-2140 TGTAPLTVTSTTQV
+2140 
-2154 SNLNVQYLNGYSSD
+2154 SD
-2168 TANTLNAVVR
+2168 TDA
-2178 RDGSGNFSAG
+2178 
-2188 TITATFV
+2188 TAS
-2195 GNTSSAS
+2195 TSSAS
-2202 AVNIVS
+2202 IRTLGGAAIAKQLWVGTKVASPEIITSGVTN
-2208 SNDTGSW
+2208 TGS
-2215 SVPLVSGSG
+2215 VGT
-2224 NQTPAIDA
+2224 NAIKWA
-2232 GLTYD
+2232 NMYATTFNG
-2237 ASTNNLSVGN
+2237 ALS
-2247 NVTASG
+2247 
-2253 TVTGTRL
+2253 
-2260 ISNIATGTAPLTV
+2260 
-2273 TSTTQV
+2273 
-2279 SNLNVQYLNGY
+2279 
-2290 SSDTGNTADAIV
+2290 
-2302 RRDGSGNFSAGTI
+2302 
-2315 TAALNGNAS
+2315 
-2324 SATAVNIAS
+2324 
-2333 SNDTGS
+2333 
-2339 WSVALV
+2339 
-2345 DGSGNK
+2345 
-2351 TPAIDAGLTYD
+2351 
-2362 ASNNNLS
+2362 
-2369 VGNNVTASGTVTGTQ
+2369 
-2384 LISNVATGTAPL
+2384 
-2396 TVTSTTQVSNLNVQ
+2396 
-2410 YLNGYSSDTAN
+2410 
-2421 TLNAVVRRDGS
+2421 
-2432 GNFSAGTITAAL
+2432 
-2444 TGNATSA
+2444 GNATSA
-2451 TTATHVVGT
+2451 TTATNVVGT
-2460 SGQVLYNNGTNTTTT
+2460 SNRVLYNNGTDTTTT
-2475 SSNLQFDGTNL
+2475 NTNLKFDGTNL
-2486 TVGGDI
+2486 EVGGDI

-2518 SGFTYNFNEVGE
+2518 SGFTYNFNEIGE
-2530 SIGFNKEITHV
+2530 SLGFDKEITHV